1 MNKDEKLSGF
11 EIVTISTLLM
21 VGTGILS
28 LPRFLIEASEVDTW
42 LIILSGGIILAIVAF
57 IYGYIISRFPGKGY
71 FEILSITLTRP
82 IAYILST
89 IYIIYIII
97 LMGLNIRIFAETLK
111 GSLFPMTPI
120 EIIILAMI
128 LTGGYGA
135 RLGLE
140 TLGRFAKLLFLVMTP
155 VTIIMF
161 SLACFDADFSN
172 LLPIFKISFEEL
184 AFAVPRVF
192 YSFIGFDAIL
202 ILGMFLYNP
211 QDAKKTGPT
220 SVALVTFLYLF
231 INTVTLAKFGAKQ
244 TLVLVWPTLNLIRS
258 IDIPLAFIEDMT
270 SIGAS
275 LWVFS
280 VFMSYLPNCM
290 ANSVLLGQMTGCREN
305 NFFSVCQLPLIYLTA
320 MLPSNITHIYVILD
334 GTTKYLGPLFL
345 FIVPTLIL
353 IVMGMKGLKNKVVK
367 SES

>member
-1 MNKDEKLSGF
+1 VNKDEKLSGF
-11 EIVTISTLLM
+11 EIVTILTLLM

-28 LPRFLIEASEVDTW
+28 LPRFLIEASEVDTG
-42 LIILSGGIILAIVAF
+42 LIILSGGTILAIVAF
-57 IYGYIISRFPGKGY
+57 IYGYIISRFPGNGY

-82 IAYILST
+82 IAYVLST
-89 IYIIYIII
+89 IYVIYIII
-97 LMGLNIRIFAETLK
+97 LIGLNIRIFAETLK

-155 VTIIMF
+155 VTVIMF
-161 SLACFDADFSN
+161 SLAIPDADFSN
-172 LLPIFKISFEEL
+172 LLPIFKISFKEL
-184 AFAVPRVF
+184 AFAIPRVF

-202 ILGMFLYNP
+202 IFGMFLYKP

-220 SVALVTFLYLF
+220 SVVLVMLLYLF
-231 INTVTLAKFGAKQ
+231 INTVTLAKLGAKQ
-244 TLVLVWPTLNLIRS
+244 TLVLVWPTLSLIRS

-270 SIGAS
+270 SIGLS

-305 NFFSVCQLPLIYLTA
+305 NFFSVCQLPFIYLAA
-320 MLPSNITHIYVILD
+320 MLPSNITYIYVILD

-353 IVMGMKGLKNKVVK
+353 IVMGMKSLKTKVAK
-367 SES
+367 SKS